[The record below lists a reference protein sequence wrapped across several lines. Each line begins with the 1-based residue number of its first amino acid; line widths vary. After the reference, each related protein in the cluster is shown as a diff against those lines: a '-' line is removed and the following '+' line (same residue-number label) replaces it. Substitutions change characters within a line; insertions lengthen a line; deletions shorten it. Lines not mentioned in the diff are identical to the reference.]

1 MWNPLLHTIRVDLFS
16 IYAEHSN
23 IKLKAVLVHVDD
35 ENVEWGVEPRTS
47 SFVIWFDNEGA
58 AKKTI

>member
-23 IKLKAVLVHVDD
+23 IKLKAVLVQVDD

-47 SFVIWFDNEGA
+47 SFVI
-58 AKKTI
+58 